1 MTSPF
6 DFASAVLTWFD
17 EHGRHHLPWQENT
30 TPYRVWVSEIMLQQT
45 QVATAIPYYQRFMA
59 SFPTVVDL
67 ANAPEDEVLQHWA
80 GLGYYARA
88 RNLHHA
94 AQQVAIQGGNF
105 PQTLEDLMALKGI
118 GRSTAGAILAL
129 ACQQRGVVLDG
140 NVKRV
145 LARFAAVT
153 GEPSNADTQQKL
165 WTLAETLTPHE
176 RVGAYTQAMMDL
188 GATVCTRS
196 KPLCL
201 YCPLQSQCQ
210 AFALGTPTAFPE
222 KKKSKSIPTKKSYFL
237 ILENPQQQ
245 VLWVKRPPMGIW
257 GSLWCL
263 PEIVAVNED
272 ELQQILTQNY
282 GVNQPSIEYLKGFS
296 HTFSHYHLQ
305 LQPIRVTATIRNI
318 ADSESQWCSLAQAKN
333 LGLPAAMMKLLTM
346 L

>member
-1 MTSPF
+1 
-6 DFASAVLTWFD
+6 
-17 EHGRHHLPWQENT
+17 
-30 TPYRVWVSEIMLQQT
+30 VSEIMLQQT
-45 QVATAIPYYQRFMA
+45 QVATVIPYYQRFMA

-94 AQQVAIQGGNF
+94 AQQVAAQGGEF
-105 PQTLEDLMALKGI
+105 PQTLEGLMALKGI

-129 ACQQRGVVLDG
+129 ACQQRGVILDG

-153 GEPSNADTQQKL
+153 GEPNNADTQQKL

-210 AFALGTPTAFPE
+210 ALLIVGVLMKFLARNGT
-222 KKKSKSIPTKKSYFL
+222 
-237 ILENPQQQ
+237 
-245 VLWVKRPPMGIW
+245 
-257 GSLWCL
+257 
-263 PEIVAVNED
+263 ED
-272 ELQQILTQNY
+272 
-282 GVNQPSIEYLKGFS
+282 
-296 HTFSHYHLQ
+296 
-305 LQPIRVTATIRNI
+305 
-318 ADSESQWCSLAQAKN
+318 
-333 LGLPAAMMKLLTM
+333 
-346 L
+346 